1 MWISGLLWGL
11 GEISVL
17 IKDTGH
23 LEFHL
28 SQLKMWEIHS
38 ARLAQRLGFYVSFFF
53 FWPRWVLLCSSFLV
67 ARSGGHTAQQLDLL
81 ASRFNSCDTEA

>member
-53 FWPRWVLLCSSFLV
+53 LATMGLAVLELSSCQEWGSHGSTVGPLGF
-67 ARSGGHTAQQLDLL
+67 
-81 ASRFNSCDTEA
+81 